1 MGNDHPWAYLLVN
14 SDKSQAG
21 PHRNTMVVE
30 NVDKELDKKEIPRTK
45 VVENVHKEEILRV
58 KTLKKK
64 TELISN
70 FNLIFPIIHIYLLMM
85 MEHFVSEHFL
95 IFLFV
100 LPRLIHY
107 FDLQN
112 FRNLYPFFVSS
123 EIGLYN

>member
-1 MGNDHPWAYLLVN
+1 
-14 SDKSQAG
+14 
-21 PHRNTMVVE
+21 MVVE

-64 TELISN
+64 KTELISN

-85 MEHFVSEHFL
+85 MGHFVSEHFL

-100 LPRLIHY
+100 LLRLIHH
-107 FDLQN
+107 FGLQN

-123 EIGLYN
+123 EIGLYD